1 MNKIIEVKNLVKV
14 YKDGKRAVD
23 DITFDVFEG
32 ELFAFL
38 GPNGAGKTTTI
49 SILTTVLSK
58 TSGIVKICDLDVE
71 RYPDKVRER
80 IGIIFQKPSIDKD
93 LTGEENIRFHSV
105 LWGIIPFSPT
115 YFLTPQSYKDRL
127 RTLVEIFGLK
137 DSIFKPVNSY
147 SGGMVRKLEII
158 RSLMHTPQILFL
170 DEPTVGLDPEI
181 RRNLWNYLDN
191 VRKNSGTTIFITTH
205 YLDEVENADKICIIN
220 QGKIV
225 TLDSPAELKRKF
237 ERKFVTIT
245 YQKDIENALIQRF
258 KKTNLSWED
267 LPGNIIRIYY
277 DTFSDINW
285 VFNMDGIIDIDIN
298 KPKLEDVYLKLINA
312 LEN

>member
-1 MNKIIEVKNLVKV
+1 MNKIIEVKNLIKV
-14 YKDGKRAVD
+14 YKDGKKAVD
-23 DITFDVFEG
+23 DISFDVLEG

-58 TSGIVKICDLDVE
+58 TSGVVKICGIDVE
-71 RYPDKVRER
+71 EYPDKVREK
-80 IGIIFQKPSIDKD
+80 IGIIFQKPSVDKD

-105 LWGIIPFSPT
+105 LWDIIPFSPT

-127 RTLVEIFGLK
+127 STLVEIFGLE
-137 DSIFKPVNSY
+137 DAIFKPVSSY

-181 RRNLWNYLDN
+181 RRNLWNYLGN

-237 ERKFVTIT
+237 ERKSVTVT
-245 YQKDIENALIQRF
+245 YQKDIENELTQRL
-258 KKTNLSWED
+258 KETDLSWED
-267 LPGNIIRIYY
+267 LPGNMVRIYY

-285 VFNMDGIIDIDIN
+285 IFNMHGIIDIDIN
-298 KPKLEDVYLKLINA
+298 KPKLEDVYLTL
-312 LEN
+312 LMH